1 MMTKSKIHK
10 INTNNEHL
18 VCFHFKIYKNE
29 ILGFIN
35 KANKVCIVTQVNGPP
50 ISSYRPSSTFCPNEV
65 NTTPLMLHLL

>member
-1 MMTKSKIHK
+1 MMIKFKIHK
-10 INTNNEHL
+10 VNTNNEHL

-35 KANKVCIVTQVNGPP
+35 KANKVCIVIQVNGPP
-50 ISSYRPSSTFCPNEV
+50 KCLDRPLSTSCPNEV